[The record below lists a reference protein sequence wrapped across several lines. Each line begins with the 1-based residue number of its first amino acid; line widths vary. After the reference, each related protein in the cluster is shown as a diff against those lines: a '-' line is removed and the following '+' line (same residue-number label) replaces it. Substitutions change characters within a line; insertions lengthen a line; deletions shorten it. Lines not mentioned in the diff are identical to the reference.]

1 MITIINKFNIDLNM
15 CNANKRNIGHYA
27 AKNGNNEILF
37 YLARNSN
44 FDFYKKDIWDN
55 TTFDEMKN

>member
-1 MITIINKFNIDLNM
+1 M

-55 TTFDEMKN
+55 TPFDEMKN